1 MFEDISEKLKKFKM
15 PEESL
20 IKKIERIKKTPD
32 AANSSS
38 LPSVSS
44 TDTVPGSDS
53 VPVSPSPDAPDI
65 SEQVKKVQEEMTQ
78 KIEEIVKSRTEQLTT
93 SVEAIK
99 EYDVKISKLEGAVSI
114 TKTSVGEFKDRL
126 DKIDES
132 LLELLSLYEVVSSTV
147 NPFVG
152 DKGMVP
158 NEKLDQLEK
167 RIDII
172 SQKPSEIPANIKE
185 EYDVKFKA
193 LEGSLEELTQ
203 LLDSTP
209 LKQEDMIKNI
219 AEQVMERIKPVMDQI
234 KPMIEQHVQ
243 QVQQTATQAALLSTA
258 PDNIDTTG
266 NVDSISA
273 ASRYNDENIK
283 LQYLDNKAETS
294 IILLN
299 WIEFLLEKVGR
310 NNLSEVLEYYID
322 IGWISEEVCE
332 KMIAYANGID
342 YYVER
347 PTWKLLPDDHTKSL
361 MFIEQLKG
369 KKLDK
374 SMLSKVE
381 RDVEKVI
388 RTNEVY
394 I

>member
-1 MFEDISEKLKKFKM
+1 MFEDISAKFKKLKM

-20 IKKIERIKKTPD
+20 IKKIERIKKAPESGIPASSPASPG
-32 AANSSS
+32 AA
-38 LPSVSS
+38 
-44 TDTVPGSDS
+44 T
-53 VPVSPSPDAPDI
+53 PDI
-65 SEQVKKVQEEMTQ
+65 SDQLKKTQEEMTQ
-78 KIEEIVKSRTEQLTT
+78 KIEEIIKTKTEQINT
-93 SVEAIK
+93 SVESIK
-99 EYDVKISKLEGAVSI
+99 EFDVKLNKLEGAVSSSKN
-114 TKTSVGEFKDRL
+114 TVGEFKDRL

-152 DKGMVP
+152 DKGTVP
-158 NEKLDQLEK
+158 IEKLEQIEKKLETL
-167 RIDII
+167 
-172 SQKPSEIPANIKE
+172 SQKQPEIPANIKE
-185 EYDVKFKA
+185 DYDIKFKA
-193 LEGSLEELTQ
+193 LEGSLEELTTLFSNAPAQ
-203 LLDSTP
+203 LNQEEIIKNVSTQVLEQIRPLLDQK
-209 LKQEDMIKNI
+209 LQELEAIQKAAAAI
-219 AEQVMERIKPVMDQI
+219 PVKPDVTLSS
-234 KPMIEQHVQ
+234 VS
-243 QVQQTATQAALLSTA
+243 QTAAGTAA
-258 PDNIDTTG
+258 G
-266 NVDSISA
+266 KQQ
-273 ASRYNDENIK
+273 YYDENIK
-283 LQYLDNKAETS
+283 LKIIDNKAETS

-374 SMLSKVE
+374 TMLSKLE

-388 RTNEVY
+388 RANEIYAV
-394 I
+394 

>member
-1 MFEDISEKLKKFKM
+1 MFEDISAKFKKLKM

-32 AANSSS
+32 AGIPTAGGT
-38 LPSVSS
+38 PSIAMADV
-44 TDTVPGSDS
+44 
-53 VPVSPSPDAPDI
+53 
-65 SEQVKKVQEEMTQ
+65 SEQLKKAQEEITQ
-78 KIEEIVKSRTEQLTT
+78 KIEEMVKSKTEQITT
-93 SVEAIK
+93 TVESIK
-99 EYDVKISKLEGAVSI
+99 EYDTKLSKMESAVSAS
-114 TKTSVGEFKDRL
+114 KNKVDEFKERL

-152 DKGMVP
+152 DKENVP
-158 NEKLDQLEK
+158 NEKIELMEKKIDELSKKAPELPLD
-167 RIDII
+167 
-172 SQKPSEIPANIKE
+172 IKE
-185 EYDVKFKA
+185 EYDIKFKA
-193 LEGSLEELTQ
+193 LEASLQALTDVINSTGLNQDVLIKNVSERVLEEIR
-203 LLDSTP
+203 P
-209 LKQEDMIKNI
+209 L
-219 AEQVMERIKPVMDQI
+219 
-234 KPMIEQHVQ
+234 IEQKSMQADVTGEPSSLIPQ
-243 QVQQTATQAALLSTA
+243 SIESAVPATKS
-258 PDNIDTTG
+258 DGD
-266 NVDSISA
+266 
-273 ASRYNDENIK
+273 IK

-310 NNLSEVLEYYID
+310 NNLTEVLEYYID

-374 SMLSKVE
+374 TMLSKLE
-381 RDVEKVI
+381 RDVEKVVRSTEI
-388 RTNEVY
+388 Y
-394 I
+394 IS

>member
-1 MFEDISEKLKKFKM
+1 MFEDISAKFKKLKM

-20 IKKIERIKKTPD
+20 IKKIERIKKTPES
-32 AANSSS
+32 AITS
-38 LPSVSS
+38 
-44 TDTVPGSDS
+44 GS
-53 VPVSPSPDAPDI
+53 PASPDTAAAMPDI
-65 SEQVKKVQEEMTQ
+65 SEQLKKTQEEMTQ
-78 KIEEIVKSRTEQLTT
+78 KIEEIIKSKTEQINT

-99 EYDVKISKLEGAVSI
+99 EFDVKLNKLESAVSSSKN
-114 TKTSVGEFKDRL
+114 TVGEFKDRL

-152 DKGMVP
+152 DKGTP
-158 NEKLDQLEK
+158 TIEKLEQMEKKLETL
-167 RIDII
+167 
-172 SQKPSEIPANIKE
+172 SQKPLEFPANMKE
-185 EYDVKFKA
+185 EYDIKFKA
-193 LEGSLEELTQ
+193 LEGSLEELTTLFSNAPASAQ
-203 LLDSTP
+203 LN
-209 LKQEDMIKNI
+209 QEDIIKNVSM
-219 AEQVMERIKPVMDQI
+219 QVMEQIRPFLDQ
-234 KPMIEQHVQ
+234 KLQELEAVQ
-243 QVQQTATQAALLSTA
+243 MAAAVIPAASQAAPSQVSRTSVRTA
-258 PDNIDTTG
+258 
-266 NVDSISA
+266 A
-273 ASRYNDENIK
+273 EKQQYNDDNVK
-283 LQYLDNKAETS
+283 LQSIDNRAETS

-347 PTWKLLPDDHTKSL
+347 PTWKLLPDDHTRSL

-374 SMLSKVE
+374 NMLSRLE

-394 I
+394 AV

>member
-1 MFEDISEKLKKFKM
+1 MFEDITEKFKKLKM

-20 IKKIERIKKTPD
+20 IKNIERIKKTPESGI
-32 AANSSS
+32 SSGS
-38 LPSVSS
+38 PGTAS
-44 TDTVPGSDS
+44 TI
-53 VPVSPSPDAPDI
+53 PDI
-65 SEQVKKVQEEMTQ
+65 SEQLKKIQEDMTL
-78 KIEEIVKSRTEQLTT
+78 KIEERVKSKTEQINTT
-93 SVEAIK
+93 VEAIK
-99 EYDVKISKLEGAVSI
+99 DFDVKLNKLECGISS

-152 DKGMVP
+152 DKGLVP

-172 SQKPSEIPANIKE
+172 SQKPSEIPTNIRE
-185 EYDVKFKA
+185 EYDIKFKA

-203 LLDSTP
+203 LMDSTP
-209 LKQEDMIKNI
+209 LNNEDMIKNV
-219 AEQVMERIKPVMDQI
+219 AEQVMERIKPMIEQI
-234 KPMIEQHVQ
+234 KPMIEQQ
-243 QVQQTATQAALLSTA
+243 LQQTAALTSSLPVS
-258 PDNIDTTG
+258 PDNVGTTG
-266 NVDSISA
+266 KISPG
-273 ASRYNDENIK
+273 SRYHDENVK

-374 SMLSKVE
+374 TMLSKLE

-388 RTNEVY
+388 RANEIYAV
-394 I
+394 

>member
-1 MFEDISEKLKKFKM
+1 MFEDITAKFKKLKM

-20 IKKIERIKKTPD
+20 IKKIERIKKTPESGVPAGTPASPG
-32 AANSSS
+32 AASA
-38 LPSVSS
+38 LPDV
-44 TDTVPGSDS
+44 
-53 VPVSPSPDAPDI
+53 
-65 SEQVKKVQEEMTQ
+65 SEQLKKTQEEMTL
-78 KIEEIVKSRTEQLTT
+78 KIEEIIKSKTEQINT

-99 EYDVKISKLEGAVSI
+99 EFDVKLNKLEGTVSSS
-114 TKTSVGEFKDRL
+114 KNSVGEFKERL

-152 DKGMVP
+152 DKGTP
-158 NEKLDQLEK
+158 TIEKLEQMEKKLETL
-167 RIDII
+167 
-172 SQKPSEIPANIKE
+172 SQKPSEFPANMKE
-185 EYDVKFKA
+185 EYDIKFKA
-193 LEGSLEELTQ
+193 LEGSLEELT
-203 LLDSTP
+203 S
-209 LKQEDMIKNI
+209 M
-219 AEQVMERIKPVMDQI
+219 M
-234 KPMIEQHVQ
+234 
-243 QVQQTATQAALLSTA
+243 STA
-258 PDNIDTTG
+258 PAQLNAEDIIK
-266 NVDSISA
+266 NVSMQVLEQIRPFLDQKLQELEAIQMA
-273 ASRYNDENIK
+273 ASEITAAPATPSNVSQTAVGTAAEKQQYYDDNIK
-283 LQYLDNKAETS
+283 LQSIDNRAETS

-369 KKLDK
+369 RKLDK
-374 SMLSKVE
+374 TMLSKLE

-388 RTNEVY
+388 RTNEIYAV
-394 I
+394 

>member
-1 MFEDISEKLKKFKM
+1 MFEDITAKFKKLKM

-20 IKKIERIKKTPD
+20 IKKIERIKKTPES
-32 AANSSS
+32 AISAGSPAS
-38 LPSVSS
+38 
-44 TDTVPGSDS
+44 PGTASAM
-53 VPVSPSPDAPDI
+53 PDV
-65 SEQVKKVQEEMTQ
+65 SEQLKKTQEEMTL
-78 KIEEIVKSRTEQLTT
+78 KIEEIVKSKTEQINT

-99 EYDVKISKLEGAVSI
+99 EFDVKLNKLEGAVSSSKN
-114 TKTSVGEFKDRL
+114 TVGEFKERL

-152 DKGMVP
+152 DKGTP
-158 NEKLDQLEK
+158 TIEKLEQMEKKLETL
-167 RIDII
+167 
-172 SQKPSEIPANIKE
+172 SQKPPEIPASMKE
-185 EYDVKFKA
+185 EYDIKFKA
-193 LEGSLEELTQ
+193 LEGSLEELTTMMS
-203 LLDSTP
+203 STP
-209 LKQEDMIKNI
+209 AQLNQEDIIKNVSMQVL
-219 AEQVMERIKPVMDQI
+219 EQIRPFLDQKLQELEAI
-234 KPMIEQHVQ
+234 QM
-243 QVQQTATQAALLSTA
+243 A
-258 PDNIDTTG
+258 
-266 NVDSISA
+266 A
-273 ASRYNDENIK
+273 ASMPAAPEAAPSQSSRTSMGPAAEKQQYYDENVK
-283 LQYLDNKAETS
+283 LQTIDNRAETS

-310 NNLSEVLEYYID
+310 NNMSEVLEYYID
-322 IGWISEEVCE
+322 IGWISEDVCE

-374 SMLSKVE
+374 SMLSKLE

-388 RTNEVY
+388 RTNEIYAV
-394 I
+394 

>member
-1 MFEDISEKLKKFKM
+1 MFEDITAKFKKLKM

-20 IKKIERIKKTPD
+20 IKKIERIKKTPESGISSGSPGT
-32 AANSSS
+32 AAA
-38 LPSVSS
+38 LP
-44 TDTVPGSDS
+44 DM
-53 VPVSPSPDAPDI
+53 
-65 SEQVKKVQEEMTQ
+65 SEQLKKTQEEMTQ
-78 KIEEIVKSRTEQLTT
+78 KIEDIIKSKTELINT

-99 EYDVKISKLEGAVSI
+99 EFDVKLNKLEGTVSSSKN
-114 TKTSVGEFKDRL
+114 TVGEFKERL

-152 DKGMVP
+152 DKGTP
-158 NEKLDQLEK
+158 TIEKLEQMEKKLETL
-167 RIDII
+167 
-172 SQKPSEIPANIKE
+172 SQKPPEIPANMKE
-185 EYDVKFKA
+185 EYDIKFKA
-193 LEGSLEELTQ
+193 LEGSLEELTTLMSNAPAQ
-203 LLDSTP
+203 LN
-209 LKQEDMIKNI
+209 QEDIIKNVSMQVLEQI
-219 AEQVMERIKPVMDQI
+219 RPFLDQKLQELEAIQMAAAIPASPAAIPLLESRTTVRTAAEK
-234 KPMIEQHVQ
+234 Q
-243 QVQQTATQAALLSTA
+243 Q
-258 PDNIDTTG
+258 
-266 NVDSISA
+266 
-273 ASRYNDENIK
+273 YYDENVK
-283 LQYLDNKAETS
+283 LQSIDNKAETS

-322 IGWISEEVCE
+322 IGWINEEVCE

-374 SMLSKVE
+374 TMLSKLG

-394 I
+394 AV

>member
-32 AANSSS
+32 AGISSAS
-38 LPSVSS
+38 ISNPSPSS
-44 TDTVPGSDS
+44 PGS
-53 VPVSPSPDAPDI
+53 PPNAPDI
-65 SEQVKKVQEEMTQ
+65 SEQVKKAQEEMTQ
-78 KIEEIVKSRTEQLTT
+78 KIEEIVKSKTEQINQ

-99 EYDVKISKLEGAVSI
+99 EFDVKINKLEGAVSS
-114 TKTSVGEFKDRL
+114 TKSSVGEFKDRL

-158 NEKLDQLEK
+158 NEKLDQIEK
-167 RIDII
+167 RIDIL
-172 SQKPSEIPANIKE
+172 SQKPSEIPPNIKE
-185 EYDVKFKA
+185 EYDIKFKA

-203 LLDSTP
+203 LMDSAP
-209 LKQEDMIKNI
+209 PNQEDMIRNVS
-219 AEQVMERIKPVMDQI
+219 EQVMERIKPLIEQM
-234 KPMIEQHVQ
+234 KPMLEQHL
-243 QVQQTATQAALLSTA
+243 QQTASQTSSVT
-258 PDNIDTTG
+258 PDSGKTIVPDLQ
-266 NVDSISA
+266 
-273 ASRYNDENIK
+273 YPDENIK

-332 KMIAYANGID
+332 KMLAYANGID

-369 KKLDK
+369 RKLDK
-374 SMLSKVE
+374 SMLSKLE

-388 RTNEVY
+388 RTNEIYVS
-394 I
+394 

>member
-1 MFEDISEKLKKFKM
+1 MPQIHQLYHQSLLLILVLISG
-15 PEESL
+15 
-20 IKKIERIKKTPD
+20 
-32 AANSSS
+32 SSS
-38 LPSVSS
+38 PNV
-44 TDTVPGSDS
+44 
-53 VPVSPSPDAPDI
+53 PDI
-65 SEQVKKVQEEMTQ
+65 SEQVKKAQEEMTQ
-78 KIEEIVKSRTEQLTT
+78 KIEEIVKSKTEQLST

-99 EYDVKISKLEGAVSI
+99 DYDVKINKLEGAVSN
-114 TKTSVGEFKDRL
+114 TKTAVGEFKDRL

-152 DKGMVP
+152 DKGIVP

-167 RIDII
+167 RIDVI

-185 EYDVKFKA
+185 EYDIKFKA

-203 LLDSTP
+203 LIDSTP
-209 LKQEDMIKNI
+209 LHQEDMIKNV
-219 AEQVMERIKPVMDQI
+219 AEQVMERIKPMIDQI
-234 KPMIEQHVQ
+234 KPMIEQ
-243 QVQQTATQAALLSTA
+243 QVQQTAAQTASLSTA
-258 PDNIDTTG
+258 PDNIETTG
-266 NVDSISA
+266 TIDSISPVP
-273 ASRYNDENIK
+273 RYNDENVK

-394 I
+394 VS

>member
-32 AANSSS
+32 AAI
-38 LPSVSS
+38 PS
-44 TDTVPGSDS
+44 T
-53 VPVSPSPDAPDI
+53 SPSYSSADAGSISGSPSSNVPDI
-65 SEQVKKVQEEMTQ
+65 SEQVKKAQEEMTQ
-78 KIEEIVKSRTEQLTT
+78 KIEEIVKSKTDQLST

-99 EYDVKISKLEGAVSI
+99 EYDVKINKLEGTVSN
-114 TKTSVGEFKDRL
+114 TKTAVGEFKDRL

-185 EYDVKFKA
+185 EYDIKFKA

-203 LLDSTP
+203 LIDSTP
-209 LKQEDMIKNI
+209 LHQEDMIKNV
-219 AEQVMERIKPVMDQI
+219 AEQVMERIKPMIDQI
-234 KPMIEQHVQ
+234 KPMIEQ
-243 QVQQTATQAALLSTA
+243 QVQQTAAQTASLSTA
-258 PDNIDTTG
+258 PDNTDTTG
-266 NVDSISA
+266 TIDSPGP
-273 ASRYNDENIK
+273 RYNDENVK

-394 I
+394 VS

>member
-32 AANSSS
+32 AAISSTSPSVPSSDTGTGSASGSSS
-38 LPSVSS
+38 
-44 TDTVPGSDS
+44 TNMT
-53 VPVSPSPDAPDI
+53 DI
-65 SEQVKKVQEEMTQ
+65 SEQVKKTQEELTQ
-78 KIEEIVKSRTEQLTT
+78 KIEEIVKSKTEQLSS
-93 SVEAIK
+93 SVEAIR
-99 EYDVKISKLEGAVSI
+99 EFDTKINKLEGAVSN

-167 RIDII
+167 RIDVI
-172 SQKPSEIPANIKE
+172 SQKPSEIPAGMKE
-185 EYDVKFKA
+185 EYDIKFKA

-209 LKQEDMIKNI
+209 LNQEDVIKNV
-219 AEQVMERIKPVMDQI
+219 AEQVMERIRPMIEQI
-234 KPMIEQHVQ
+234 KPMIEQQMQH
-243 QVQQTATQAALLSTA
+243 TAAQISSLPIT
-258 PDNIDTTG
+258 PDNGGTIGTIDTIPGT
-266 NVDSISA
+266 
-273 ASRYNDENIK
+273 RCQDENVK

-347 PTWKLLPDDHTKSL
+347 PTWKLLPDDHTRSL

-374 SMLSKVE
+374 SMLSKLE

-394 I
+394 VS

>member
-1 MFEDISEKLKKFKM
+1 MFEDISAKFKKLKM

-20 IKKIERIKKTPD
+20 IKKIERIKKTPESGVC
-32 AANSSS
+32 ASSN
-38 LPSVSS
+38 VSS
-44 TDTVPGSDS
+44 ASPG
-53 VPVSPSPDAPDI
+53 AAMPDI
-65 SEQVKKVQEEMTQ
+65 SEQLKKTQEEMTL
-78 KIEEIVKSRTEQLTT
+78 KIEEIVKSKTEQINT
-93 SVEAIK
+93 SVESIK
-99 EYDVKISKLEGAVSI
+99 EFDVKLNKLEGTVSSSKN
-114 TKTSVGEFKDRL
+114 TVGEFKERL

-152 DKGMVP
+152 DKGTP
-158 NEKLDQLEK
+158 TIEKLEQMEKKLETLSHK
-167 RIDII
+167 
-172 SQKPSEIPANIKE
+172 QPEIPASMKE
-185 EYDVKFKA
+185 EYDIKFKA
-193 LEGSLEELTQ
+193 LEGSLEELTTLFSNTPAQ
-203 LLDSTP
+203 LN
-209 LKQEDMIKNI
+209 QEDIIKNVSM
-219 AEQVMERIKPVMDQI
+219 QVMEQIRPFLDQKLQELEAI
-234 KPMIEQHVQ
+234 QM
-243 QVQQTATQAALLSTA
+243 ASAAVPAA
-258 PDNIDTTG
+258 PDAPSPVSRTSARTEPEKQQYYDD
-266 NVDSISA
+266 NV
-273 ASRYNDENIK
+273 K
-283 LQYLDNKAETS
+283 LQIIDNKAETS

-369 KKLDK
+369 RKLDK
-374 SMLSKVE
+374 TMLSKLE

-388 RTNEVY
+388 RTNEIYAV
-394 I
+394 

>member
-1 MFEDISEKLKKFKM
+1 M

-20 IKKIERIKKTPD
+20 IKKIERIKKAPESGIPASSPASPG
-32 AANSSS
+32 AA
-38 LPSVSS
+38 
-44 TDTVPGSDS
+44 T
-53 VPVSPSPDAPDI
+53 PDI
-65 SEQVKKVQEEMTQ
+65 SDQLKKTQEEMTQ
-78 KIEEIVKSRTEQLTT
+78 KIEEIIKTKTEQINT
-93 SVEAIK
+93 SVESIK
-99 EYDVKISKLEGAVSI
+99 EFDVKLNKLEGAVSSSKN
-114 TKTSVGEFKDRL
+114 TVGEFKDRL

-152 DKGMVP
+152 DKGTVP
-158 NEKLDQLEK
+158 IEKLEQIEKKLETL
-167 RIDII
+167 
-172 SQKPSEIPANIKE
+172 SQKQPEIPANIKE
-185 EYDVKFKA
+185 DYDIKFKA
-193 LEGSLEELTQ
+193 LEGSLEELTTLFSNAPAQ
-203 LLDSTP
+203 LNQEEIIKNVSTQVLEQIRPLLDQK
-209 LKQEDMIKNI
+209 LQELEAIQKAAAAI
-219 AEQVMERIKPVMDQI
+219 PVKPDVTLSS
-234 KPMIEQHVQ
+234 VS
-243 QVQQTATQAALLSTA
+243 QTAAGTAA
-258 PDNIDTTG
+258 G
-266 NVDSISA
+266 KQQ
-273 ASRYNDENIK
+273 YYDENIK
-283 LQYLDNKAETS
+283 LKIIDNKAETS

-374 SMLSKVE
+374 TMLSKLE

-388 RTNEVY
+388 RANEIYAV
-394 I
+394 

>member
-32 AANSSS
+32 AANSST

-44 TDTVPGSDS
+44 ADTGSIS
-53 VPVSPSPDAPDI
+53 GSSSPNVPDI
-65 SEQVKKVQEEMTQ
+65 SEQVKKAQEEMTQ
-78 KIEEIVKSRTEQLTT
+78 KIEEIVKSKTEQLST

-99 EYDVKISKLEGAVSI
+99 DYDVKINKLEGAVSN
-114 TKTSVGEFKDRL
+114 TKTAVGEFKDRL

-167 RIDII
+167 RIDVI

-185 EYDVKFKA
+185 EYDIKFKA

-203 LLDSTP
+203 LIDSTP
-209 LKQEDMIKNI
+209 LHQEDMIKNV
-219 AEQVMERIKPVMDQI
+219 AEQVMERIKPLIDQI
-234 KPMIEQHVQ
+234 KPMIEQ
-243 QVQQTATQAALLSTA
+243 QVQQTAAQTASLSTA
-258 PDNIDTTG
+258 PDNIDTAGTI
-266 NVDSISA
+266 DSISPVP
-273 ASRYNDENIK
+273 RYNDENVK

-374 SMLSKVE
+374 SRLSKVE

-394 I
+394 VS

>member
-32 AANSSS
+32 AGISSAS
-38 LPSVSS
+38 ISNPSPSS
-44 TDTVPGSDS
+44 PGS
-53 VPVSPSPDAPDI
+53 PPNAPDI
-65 SEQVKKVQEEMTQ
+65 SEQVKKAQEEMTQ
-78 KIEEIVKSRTEQLTT
+78 KIEEIVKSKTDQINQ

-99 EYDVKISKLEGAVSI
+99 EFDVKINKLEGAVSS
-114 TKTSVGEFKDRL
+114 TKNQVGEFKERL

-152 DKGMVP
+152 DKGIIP

-185 EYDVKFKA
+185 EYDIKFKA

-203 LLDSTP
+203 LVSSAP
-209 LKQEDMIKNI
+209 ANQEDMIKNVSD
-219 AEQVMERIKPVMDQI
+219 QVMERIKPVIEQI
-234 KPMIEQHVQ
+234 KPMIEQSIQHA
-243 QVQQTATQAALLSTA
+243 ATQSSPVT
-258 PDNIDTTG
+258 PDSGRTMVPDPQYT
-266 NVDSISA
+266 
-273 ASRYNDENIK
+273 DEEIK
-283 LQYLDNKAETS
+283 LQNLDNKAETS

-332 KMIAYANGID
+332 KMLAYANGID

-369 KKLDK
+369 RKLDK
-374 SMLSKVE
+374 SMLSKLE

-388 RTNEVY
+388 RTNEIYVS
-394 I
+394 

>member
-20 IKKIERIKKTPD
+20 IKKIERIKRTPD
-32 AANSSS
+32 AGISSAPPNSPLS
-38 LPSVSS
+38 
-44 TDTVPGSDS
+44 PGS
-53 VPVSPSPDAPDI
+53 PPNAPDI
-65 SEQVKKVQEEMTQ
+65 SEQVKKAQEELTQ
-78 KIEEIVKSRTEQLTT
+78 KIEDIVKSKTDQINQN
-93 SVEAIK
+93 VEAVK
-99 EYDVKISKLEGAVSI
+99 EFDVKINKLEGAVSS
-114 TKTSVGEFKDRL
+114 TKNAVGEFKDRL

-152 DKGMVP
+152 DKGIIP

-167 RIDII
+167 RIDILT
-172 SQKPSEIPANIKE
+172 QKPSEIPANIKE
-185 EYDVKFKA
+185 EYEIKFKA

-203 LLDSTP
+203 LVDSAP
-209 LKQEDMIKNI
+209 PNQEDMIRHVS
-219 AEQVMERIKPVMDQI
+219 EQVMERIKPLIEQM
-234 KPMIEQHVQ
+234 KPMIEQHL
-243 QVQQTATQAALLSTA
+243 QQTASQTSSLI
-258 PDNIDTTG
+258 PDPGKTM
-266 NVDSISA
+266 VPQ
-273 ASRYNDENIK
+273 YQDENIK
-283 LQYLDNKAETS
+283 LQCLDNKAETS

-332 KMIAYANGID
+332 KMLAYANGID

-369 KKLDK
+369 RKLDK
-374 SMLSKVE
+374 SMLSKLE

-388 RTNEVY
+388 HTNEIYVS
-394 I
+394 

>member
-1 MFEDISEKLKKFKM
+1 MFEDISAKFKKLKM

-20 IKKIERIKKTPD
+20 IKKIERIKKTPESGISSGYPASPGAS
-32 AANSSS
+32 AA
-38 LPSVSS
+38 L
-44 TDTVPGSDS
+44 
-53 VPVSPSPDAPDI
+53 PDI
-65 SEQVKKVQEEMTQ
+65 SGQLKKTQEEMTL
-78 KIEEIVKSRTEQLTT
+78 KIEEIIKSKTEQINT

-99 EYDVKISKLEGAVSI
+99 EFDVKLNKLEGTVSSSKN
-114 TKTSVGEFKDRL
+114 TVGEFKERL

-152 DKGMVP
+152 DKGTP
-158 NEKLDQLEK
+158 TIEKLEQMEKKLETL
-167 RIDII
+167 
-172 SQKPSEIPANIKE
+172 SQKPAEFPANMKE
-185 EYDVKFKA
+185 EYDIKFKA
-193 LEGSLEELTQ
+193 LEGSLEELTTLYSNAPAPAQ
-203 LLDSTP
+203 LN
-209 LKQEDMIKNI
+209 QEDIIKNVSM
-219 AEQVMERIKPVMDQI
+219 QVMEQIRPFLDQ
-234 KPMIEQHVQ
+234 
-243 QVQQTATQAALLSTA
+243 
-258 PDNIDTTG
+258 
-266 NVDSISA
+266 
-273 ASRYNDENIK
+273 K
-283 LQYLDNKAETS
+283 LQELEAVQMAAAAIPAAHDALSPVSQTSVRGAAEKQQNYDDNVKLQSIDNKAETS

-374 SMLSKVE
+374 NMLSRLE

-394 I
+394 AV

>member
-32 AANSSS
+32 AGISSAS
-38 LPSVSS
+38 TSNPSPTS
-44 TDTVPGSDS
+44 PGS
-53 VPVSPSPDAPDI
+53 PPNALDI
-65 SEQVKKVQEEMTQ
+65 SEQVKKAQEEMTQ
-78 KIEEIVKSRTEQLTT
+78 KIEEIVKSKTDQINQ

-99 EYDVKISKLEGAVSI
+99 EFDVKINKLEGAVSS
-114 TKTSVGEFKDRL
+114 TKNSVGEFKERL

-152 DKGMVP
+152 DKGMIP
-158 NEKLDQLEK
+158 NEKLDQIEK
-167 RIDII
+167 RIDIL
-172 SQKPSEIPANIKE
+172 SQKPSEIPVAIKE
-185 EYDVKFKA
+185 EYDIKFKA

-203 LLDSTP
+203 LVGSAP
-209 LKQEDMIKNI
+209 ANQEDMIKNVS
-219 AEQVMERIKPVMDQI
+219 EQVLERIKPLIEQM
-234 KPMIEQHVQ
+234 KPMLEQHLQ
-243 QVQQTATQAALLSTA
+243 KTASQSSSVTTDSGKTIV
-258 PDNIDTTG
+258 PDPQ
-266 NVDSISA
+266 
-273 ASRYNDENIK
+273 YPDENIK

-332 KMIAYANGID
+332 KMLAYANGID

-369 KKLDK
+369 RKLDK
-374 SMLSKVE
+374 SMLSKLE

-388 RTNEVY
+388 RTNEIYVS
-394 I
+394 

>member
-1 MFEDISEKLKKFKM
+1 MFEDISAKFKKLKM

-20 IKKIERIKKTPD
+20 IKKIERIKKTPESGISSGSPASPGAS
-32 AANSSS
+32 AA
-38 LPSVSS
+38 L
-44 TDTVPGSDS
+44 
-53 VPVSPSPDAPDI
+53 PDI
-65 SEQVKKVQEEMTQ
+65 SEQLKKTQEEMTL
-78 KIEEIVKSRTEQLTT
+78 KIEEIIKSKTEQINT

-99 EYDVKISKLEGAVSI
+99 EFDVKLNKLEGTVSSSKN
-114 TKTSVGEFKDRL
+114 TVGEFKERL

-152 DKGMVP
+152 DKGTP
-158 NEKLDQLEK
+158 TIEKLEQMEKKLETL
-167 RIDII
+167 
-172 SQKPSEIPANIKE
+172 SQKPAEFPANMKE
-185 EYDVKFKA
+185 EYDIKFKA
-193 LEGSLEELTQ
+193 LEGSLEELTTLYSNAPAPAQ
-203 LLDSTP
+203 LN
-209 LKQEDMIKNI
+209 QEDIIKNVSM
-219 AEQVMERIKPVMDQI
+219 QVMEQIRPFLDQ
-234 KPMIEQHVQ
+234 
-243 QVQQTATQAALLSTA
+243 
-258 PDNIDTTG
+258 
-266 NVDSISA
+266 
-273 ASRYNDENIK
+273 K
-283 LQYLDNKAETS
+283 LQELEAVQMAAAAIPAAHEAISSPVSRTAVRTAAEKQQNYDDNVKLQSIDNKAETS

-310 NNLSEVLEYYID
+310 NNMSEVLEYYID

-374 SMLSKVE
+374 NMLSRLE

-394 I
+394 AV

>member
-32 AANSSS
+32 AAISSTS
-38 LPSVSS
+38 PSVSS
-44 TDTVPGSDS
+44 SDTDSISG
-53 VPVSPSPDAPDI
+53 SPSPNVSDI
-65 SEQVKKVQEEMTQ
+65 SEQVKKAQEEMTQ
-78 KIEEIVKSRTEQLTT
+78 KIEEIVKSKTEQLST

-167 RIDII
+167 RIDVI

-185 EYDVKFKA
+185 EYDIKFKA

-203 LLDSTP
+203 LIDSTP
-209 LKQEDMIKNI
+209 LHHEDMIKNV
-219 AEQVMERIKPVMDQI
+219 AEQVMERIKPMIDQI
-234 KPMIEQHVQ
+234 KPMIEQ
-243 QVQQTATQAALLSTA
+243 QVQQTAAQTASLSTA

-266 NVDSISA
+266 SVDSISPDT
-273 ASRYNDENIK
+273 RYNDENVK

-394 I
+394 VS

>member
-32 AANSSS
+32 AANSSTS
-38 LPSVSS
+38 PSVSS
-44 TDTVPGSDS
+44 TDTGSAS
-53 VPVSPSPDAPDI
+53 GSSSPNAPDI
-65 SEQVKKVQEEMTQ
+65 SDQVKKAQEEMTQ
-78 KIEEIVKSRTEQLTT
+78 KIEEIVKSKTEQLST

-99 EYDVKISKLEGAVSI
+99 EYDVKINKLEGAVSN
-114 TKTSVGEFKDRL
+114 TKTAVGEFKDRL

-185 EYDVKFKA
+185 EYDIKFKA

-203 LLDSTP
+203 LIDSTP
-209 LKQEDMIKNI
+209 LHQEDMIKNV
-219 AEQVMERIKPVMDQI
+219 AEQVMERIKPLMDQI
-234 KPMIEQHVQ
+234 KPMIEQ
-243 QVQQTATQAALLSTA
+243 QVQQTAAQTASLSTTS
-258 PDNIDTTG
+258 DNIDTTG
-266 NVDSISA
+266 TIDSPGP
-273 ASRYNDENIK
+273 RYNDENVK

-394 I
+394 VS

>member
-1 MFEDISEKLKKFKM
+1 MFEDISAKFKKLKM

-20 IKKIERIKKTPD
+20 IKKIERIKKTPESGISSGSPASPG
-32 AANSSS
+32 AAPA
-38 LPSVSS
+38 LP
-44 TDTVPGSDS
+44 DF
-53 VPVSPSPDAPDI
+53 
-65 SEQVKKVQEEMTQ
+65 SEQLKKTQEEMTQ
-78 KIEEIVKSRTEQLTT
+78 KIEEIIKSKTEQINT

-99 EYDVKISKLEGAVSI
+99 EFDVKLNKLEGAVSSSKN
-114 TKTSVGEFKDRL
+114 TVGEFKERL

-152 DKGMVP
+152 DKGTP
-158 NEKLDQLEK
+158 TIEKLEQMEKKLETL
-167 RIDII
+167 
-172 SQKPSEIPANIKE
+172 SQKPSDIPANMKE
-185 EYDVKFKA
+185 EYDIKFKA
-193 LEGSLEELTQ
+193 LEGSLEELTT
-203 LLDSTP
+203 L
-209 LKQEDMIKNI
+209 M
-219 AEQVMERIKPVMDQI
+219 
-234 KPMIEQHVQ
+234 
-243 QVQQTATQAALLSTA
+243 STA
-258 PDNIDTTG
+258 PAQLNQEDIIRNVSTLVLDQIRPLLDQKLQELGAIQMAAAAIPAAPDTPP
-266 NVDSISA
+266 SQ
-273 ASRYNDENIK
+273 ASRTAVRTDPEKQQYYDENVK
-283 LQYLDNKAETS
+283 LQSIDNKAETS

-369 KKLDK
+369 RKLDK
-374 SMLSKVE
+374 TMLSKLE

-388 RTNEVY
+388 RTNEIY
-394 I
+394 AT

>member
-1 MFEDISEKLKKFKM
+1 MFEDITAKFKKLKM

-32 AANSSS
+32 SGMSSS
-38 LPSVSS
+38 S
-44 TDTVPGSDS
+44 PGTA
-53 VPVSPSPDAPDI
+53 PTIPDI
-65 SEQVKKVQEEMTQ
+65 SEQLKKTQEEMTQ
-78 KIEEIVKSRTEQLTT
+78 KIEEIVKSKTEQINT
-93 SVEAIK
+93 SVESIK
-99 EYDVKISKLEGAVSI
+99 EFDAKLNKLEGAVSSSKN
-114 TKTSVGEFKDRL
+114 TVGEFKDRL

-152 DKGMVP
+152 DKGTVP
-158 NEKLDQLEK
+158 IEKLEQIEKKLETL
-167 RIDII
+167 
-172 SQKPSEIPANIKE
+172 SQKPSEIPASMKE
-185 EYDVKFKA
+185 EYDIKFKA
-193 LEGSLEELTQ
+193 LEGSLEELT
-203 LLDSTP
+203 S
-209 LKQEDMIKNI
+209 M
-219 AEQVMERIKPVMDQI
+219 M
-234 KPMIEQHVQ
+234 
-243 QVQQTATQAALLSTA
+243 STA
-258 PDNIDTTG
+258 PEPVQLNIEAIIK
-266 NVDSISA
+266 NVSTQVLEQIRPFLDQKLQELEASQMA
-273 ASRYNDENIK
+273 AAATHAAPEAARSGALQTSGRMAAEKQQYNDDNVK
-283 LQYLDNKAETS
+283 LQTIDNKAETS

-332 KMIAYANGID
+332 KMLAYANGID

-374 SMLSKVE
+374 TMLSRLE

-388 RTNEVY
+388 RTNEIY
-394 I
+394 AI

>member
-1 MFEDISEKLKKFKM
+1 MFEDITAKFKKLKM

-32 AANSSS
+32 SGISSS
-38 LPSVSS
+38 SPGTIS
-44 TDTVPGSDS
+44 TI
-53 VPVSPSPDAPDI
+53 PDI
-65 SEQVKKVQEEMTQ
+65 SEQLKKAQEEMTQ
-78 KIEEIVKSRTEQLTT
+78 KIEEIVKSKTEQINT
-93 SVEAIK
+93 SVESIK
-99 EYDVKISKLEGAVSI
+99 EFDAKLNKLEGAVSSSKN
-114 TKTSVGEFKDRL
+114 TVGEFKDRL

-152 DKGMVP
+152 DKGTPTIDKLEQM
-158 NEKLDQLEK
+158 EKKLETL
-167 RIDII
+167 
-172 SQKPSEIPANIKE
+172 SQKQPEIPVNMKQ
-185 EYDVKFKA
+185 EYDLKFKK
-193 LEGSLEELTQ
+193 LEGSLVELSTLINNAPAQLNQEEI
-203 LLDSTP
+203 
-209 LKQEDMIKNI
+209 IKNI
-219 AEQVMERIKPVMDQI
+219 SKQVLEQIRP
-234 KPMIEQHVQ
+234 
-243 QVQQTATQAALLSTA
+243 LL
-258 PDNIDTTG
+258 NQ
-266 NVDSISA
+266 
-273 ASRYNDENIK
+273 K
-283 LQYLDNKAETS
+283 LQELEAIQIAAAAIPIAPEATPSSVSRTSVRTESEKQQYIDDNVKLQTIDNKAETS

-332 KMIAYANGID
+332 KMLAYANGID

-374 SMLSKVE
+374 TMLSRLE

-388 RTNEVY
+388 RTNEIYAV
-394 I
+394 